1 MNFFT
6 TMQGLSQGPESL
18 YNAGLSARTPPQ
30 FESTDAPYVETFEQM
45 MARSRE
51 ASVANESLPAE
62 RNMAPD
68 AGAADKPGTA
78 EDRAELSGTADTKS
92 ASEKDRLAAEEPKKQ
107 ETAPRSEV
115 KETVKHAEDDAQL
128 EEAASA
134 DMAALA
140 EPDALAALADPAGEQ
155 SVAEALRENAPE
167 ALLRTDATVYADE
180 ETAVESG
187 LVTATGQNN
196 ALSAEDGITL
206 TDTHPLFENKPKAQ
220 STGFEAL
227 VDDAS
232 APDLAQEAEVWLAD
246 NKEAVHAVKGGAKDG
261 LKSALPDS
269 GGDRSEVPQ
278 PFQSDPNHQLA
289 ALTGTEKD
297 AQTDPAAAKKKAD
310 TRKLNLDVADLR
322 TTTATGTSTQ
332 GGTATET
339 AKSAQ
344 IPVKDLTVDLKGDL
358 LASLGDNRQSP
369 ASFDQFRSVDAKSA
383 AQLESFLSREL
394 HNNLNGDIVR
404 QAQVMLRDGGEG
416 LIRLQLHPESLGNVR
431 IKLTM
436 SGNRV
441 DGTITVESPE
451 ALNAFEQELASLEM
465 AFRDSGFEGASLN
478 MQMSA
483 DHRDAPFDGAQA
495 GAFSQVLAAS
505 SYDSAAAVQTAAPQ
519 SIYERGALSILA

>member
-1 MNFFT
+1 MNLFT
-6 TMQGLSQGPESL
+6 SMQGLSQGPESL
-18 YNAGLSARTPPQ
+18 YYNVGVSERASPFSS
-30 FESTDAPYVETFEQM
+30 FEGADAPYIETFEQM

-51 ASVANESLPAE
+51 ASDSE
-62 RNMAPD
+62 RKAAPD
-68 AGAADKPGTA
+68 TTAADKMGIAEGGASGPADTTNNPETDRLTA
-78 EDRAELSGTADTKS
+78 EKPSKPDTTPRP
-92 ASEKDRLAAEEPKKQ
+92 EAEE
-107 ETAPRSEV
+107 TA
-115 KETVKHAEDDAQL
+115 KYAKDAAQP
-128 EEAASA
+128 EEAALA
-134 DMAALA
+134 DSTVLAA
-140 EPDALAALADPAGEQ
+140 PDALALANPVAGQPAAENLHKNNTDMIDAAAVADAVTGGAANADGEAAL
-155 SVAEALRENAPE
+155 
-167 ALLRTDATVYADE
+167 
-180 ETAVESG
+180 ESG
-187 LVTATGQNN
+187 LVPASDPNF
-196 ALSAEDGITL
+196 ALSAEDGITF

-220 STGFEAL
+220 STGIEAL

-246 NKEAVHAVKGGAKDG
+246 NKVNAAKQKGGAKEN
-261 LKSALPDS
+261 ALPDS
-269 GGDRSEVPQ
+269 GDDRFDIPEL
-278 PFQSDPNHQLA
+278 FQADPNHQLA

-297 AQTDPAAAKKKAD
+297 AKADSAAAKKKAD

-322 TTTATGTSTQ
+322 TTTATATSIQDGTT
-332 GGTATET
+332 TET

-344 IPVKDLTVDLKGDL
+344 IPVRDLTVDLKGDL
-358 LASLGDNRQSP
+358 LASLGDSRQSP
-369 ASFDQFRSVDAKSA
+369 VSFDQFRSVDAKSA
-383 AQLESFLSREL
+383 AQLESFLAREL

-451 ALNAFEQELASLEM
+451 ALNAFEQELASLET

-483 DHRDAPFDGAQA
+483 DHRDTPFDSTQA
-495 GAFSQVLAAS
+495 GAFSQVMAAS
-505 SYDSAAAVQTAAPQ
+505 SYDSAAVQTAAPQ